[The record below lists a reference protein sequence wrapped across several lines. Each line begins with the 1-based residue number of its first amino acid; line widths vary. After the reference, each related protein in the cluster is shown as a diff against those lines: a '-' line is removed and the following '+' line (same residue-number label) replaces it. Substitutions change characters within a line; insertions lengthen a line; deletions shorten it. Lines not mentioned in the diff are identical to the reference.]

1 MLAFQLQLR
10 INLTTDMQTCN
21 AMEEALVAFQQTSLD
36 VMVPWEQGIFDYSVI
51 MDTHWK
57 VSQYTADEM

>member
-21 AMEEALVAFQQTSLD
+21 AMEEALAAFQQTSLRCY
-36 VMVPWEQGIFDYSVI
+36 G
-51 MDTHWK
+51 TLGAGHL
-57 VSQYTADEM
+57 